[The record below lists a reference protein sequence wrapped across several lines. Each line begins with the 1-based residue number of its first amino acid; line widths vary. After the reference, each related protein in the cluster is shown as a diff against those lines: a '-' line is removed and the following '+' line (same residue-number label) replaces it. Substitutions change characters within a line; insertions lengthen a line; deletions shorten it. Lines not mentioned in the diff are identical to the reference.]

1 MTAPAYWNHNT
12 AYHPEVTR
20 AARTRGGRV
29 LDVGCGDGLLLGR
42 LSTAADEVVGID
54 PDPRAVE
61 RARQRLGRA
70 TTARVVRAGL
80 LDDDVP
86 ALGRFDTVTCV
97 ATLHHLPL
105 RPALER
111 LGTLVAPGGQLVV
124 VGLAANRSVLDWA
137 VSGAQVLPVRVLDL
151 LHRAR
156 GDVGVAV
163 ADPVESVA
171 EIRAA
176 ATEILPGSRLRR
188 RLSYRYTLTWVSR

>member
-1 MTAPAYWNHNT
+1 MTAYWNHNT
-12 AYHPEVTR
+12 AYHPEITR
-20 AARTRGGRV
+20 AARARGGRV
-29 LDVGCGDGLLLGR
+29 LDVGCGEGLLLER
-42 LSTAADEVVGID
+42 LSTAADQVVGID
-54 PDPRAVE
+54 PDAHAVGRAQ
-61 RARQRLGRA
+61 QRLAGVA
-70 TTARVVRAGL
+70 GARVVRAGL

-111 LGTLVAPGGQLVV
+111 LRGLVAPGGQLIV
-124 VGLAANRSVLDWA
+124 VGLAANRSALDWV
-137 VSGAQVLPVRVLDL
+137 VSGAQVLPVRVLDV

-156 GDVGVAV
+156 GDVGVAM

-176 ATEILPGSRLRR
+176 AAELLPGSRLRR
-188 RLSYRYTLTWVSR
+188 RCYFRYTLTFSR